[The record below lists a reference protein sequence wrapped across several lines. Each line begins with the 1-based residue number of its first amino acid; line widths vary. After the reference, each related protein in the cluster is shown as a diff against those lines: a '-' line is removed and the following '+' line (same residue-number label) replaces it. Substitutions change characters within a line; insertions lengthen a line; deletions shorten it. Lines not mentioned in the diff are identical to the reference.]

1 MTSTPSTL
9 RSKTFR
15 LTAIGV
21 AATTLCVGSAGF
33 VAAANPASA
42 FGQAVGN
49 TVHAAG
55 VDWSDMP
62 EGYTDAQYEAF
73 WGAGFTAADQE
84 ALEELWNVDSIEA
97 KSRAGQA
104 ILDGEQLPFEPGTH
118 ADAPELT
125 GEEAAATNAF
135 LQAGYTGEDVDEL
148 MALWNTEFL
157 ETKVRAGQMLLDGEE
172 LPLDPADAATSS
184 GS

>member
-1 MTSTPSTL
+1 VTSTPSNA
-9 RSKTFR
+9 RSKAFR

-21 AATTLCVGSAGF
+21 AATTLCVGGAGLA
-33 VAAANPASA
+33 AAANPASS
-42 FGQAVGN
+42 FGQAVGT

-62 EGYTDAQYEAF
+62 EGYTQAQYDAF

-84 ALEELWNVDSIEA
+84 ALEDLWDLDSTET

-104 ILDGEQLPFEPGTH
+104 ILDGEQLPFAPGTH
-118 ADAPELT
+118 ADAPDPT
-125 GEEAAATNAF
+125 DDQEAAINAF
-135 LQAGYTGEDVDEL
+135 LEAGYTSEDVEEL
-148 MALWNTEFL
+148 SALWNTEYM
-157 ETKVRAGQMLLDGEE
+157 ETKARAGQMVLDGEE
-172 LPLDPADAATSS
+172 LPLAPA

>member
-1 MTSTPSTL
+1 MTSTPRTV

-21 AATTLCVGSAGF
+21 AATTLCVGGAGLA
-33 VAAANPASA
+33 AAANPASS
-42 FGQAVGN
+42 FGQAVGT

-62 EGYTDAQYEAF
+62 DGYTQAQYEAF
-73 WGAGFTAADQE
+73 WGAGFTAADQA
-84 ALEELWNVDSIEA
+84 ALADLWKLDSTET

-104 ILDGEQLPFEPGTH
+104 ILDGGQLPFEPGTH
-118 ADAPELT
+118 ADPPAPT
-125 GEEAAATNAF
+125 DQEEAATIAF
-135 LQAGYTGEDVDEL
+135 LEAGYTSEDVEEL
-148 MALWNTEFL
+148 SALWNTEYL
-157 ETKVRAGQMLLDGEE
+157 ETKARAGQMVLDGEE
-172 LPLDPADAATSS
+172 LPLDPATSA